1 METLLCANMYK
12 LSAIYYL
19 LYSVTK
25 QITKNQ
31 FKIEKGKK
39 KKRNEVVTKRKE
51 LLNNT

>member
-31 FKIEKGKK
+31 FKIEKGKRT
-39 KKRNEVVTKRKE
+39 RNEVVTKRKK
-51 LLNNT
+51 LLHNT